1 MGLQGREPVHS
12 AIGRVAEPVGASV
25 SESPFTFSEARA
37 AAHQASLRQVEAERD
52 RVRAVEA
59 AAAAELAYRTA
70 LARKIVELH
79 AEGVAWSTTA
89 DIARGDKTV
98 ADLRMKRDVASGVK
112 EALEQAGFRLNA
124 DRRILERL
132 VDWSMRREL
141 AEGDA

>member
-1 MGLQGREPVHS
+1 M
-12 AIGRVAEPVGASV
+12 
-25 SESPFTFSEARA
+25 SESPFTFGEARA

-52 RVRAVEA
+52 RVRAVETS
-59 AAAAELAYRTA
+59 AAAELAYRTA
-70 LARKIVELH
+70 LARKIIELH

-98 ADLRMKRDVASGVK
+98 ADLRMKRDVAAGVK

-141 AEGDA
+141 AEGGA

>member
-1 MGLQGREPVHS
+1 MT
-12 AIGRVAEPVGASV
+12 
-25 SESPFTFSEARA
+25 ESPYTFAEARA

-52 RVRAVEA
+52 RVRAVET

-112 EALEQAGFRLNA
+112 EAQEQAGFRLNA
-124 DRRILERL
+124 DRRVLERL
-132 VDWSMRREL
+132 VEWSMRREL
-141 AEGDA
+141 AEGGAS